1 MCWEERSRG
10 NNAPKR
16 THTRKNVHMQTDKCC
31 SARTHTHSTSNHSVL
46 FPECSRG
53 QTLPCIW
60 PSYHLFSSLFGSYQH
75 SPVLSQRLRLHDLVQ
90 LLLNWP
96 TLIQWSS
103 VKRRWETWKPPV
115 DVPHSPPCQVSLAWP
130 HIPFTVIKSRNLI
143 KADNGR
149 RGGEK
154 LSQLC
159 HFGGDETTT
168 ETRCTSSWPPKQMT
182 ANGGMNFSCW
192 LLSFQIMNFWAEER
206 KIGSDVFHP
215 VHLKWLG
222 IRRHF

>member
-1 MCWEERSRG
+1 M
-10 NNAPKR
+10 
-16 THTRKNVHMQTDKCC
+16 HVHDPPLTVWAII
-31 SARTHTHSTSNHSVL
+31 SIL
-46 FPECSRG
+46 FPECSGG

-75 SPVLSQRLRLHDLVQ
+75 SPALSQRLRLHDLVQ

-115 DVPHSPPCQVSLAWP
+115 DVPHPPPHPHQVPLAWP

-149 RGGEK
+149 RWGENK
-154 LSQLC
+154 LLQLC
-159 HFGGDETTT
+159 HFEGGETTA
-168 ETRCTSSWPPKQMT
+168 EAWNTSNRPPKLMIANRAMT
-182 ANGGMNFSCW
+182 FSSW
-192 LLSFQIMNFWAEER
+192 LLSLQIMNFWVEER
-206 KIGSDVFHP
+206 QIISDEFHP
-215 VHLKWLG
+215 AHLKWLG
-222 IRRHF
+222 THSKKCWV

>member
-1 MCWEERSRG
+1 MCWEEWSND
-10 NNAPKR
+10 NNTPKHTHIR
-16 THTRKNVHMQTDKCC
+16 TNAHMQTDKCC
-31 SARTHTHSTSNHSVL
+31 SARTHTLDPPLTVRAIISIQ
-46 FPECSRG
+46 FPERSGG

-75 SPVLSQRLRLHDLVQ
+75 SPALSQRLRLHDLVQ

-115 DVPHSPPCQVSLAWP
+115 DVPHSPPHQVPLAWP

-149 RGGEK
+149 RWGENK

-159 HFGGDETTT
+159 HFGGDETT
-168 ETRCTSSWPPKQMT
+168 ETWYTSSWPPKQMT
-182 ANGGMNFSCW
+182 ANGGMQVHADCFHSRLW
-192 LLSFQIMNFWAEER
+192 ILETR
-206 KIGSDVFHP
+206 RGKSD
-215 VHLKWLG
+215 LMCS
-222 IRRHF
+222 IRCIWNGQE

>member
-1 MCWEERSRG
+1 MHTCKQINVARHVHTLTER
-10 NNAPKR
+10 AII
-16 THTRKNVHMQTDKCC
+16 
-31 SARTHTHSTSNHSVL
+31 SVL
-46 FPECSRG
+46 FPECSGG

-75 SPVLSQRLRLHDLVQ
+75 SPALSQRLRLHDLVQ

-115 DVPHSPPCQVSLAWP
+115 DVPHSPPCQVPLAWP

-149 RGGEK
+149 RWGEK
-154 LSQLC
+154 LLQLR
-159 HFGGDETTT
+159 HFGGDEMTT
-168 ETRCTSSWPPKQMT
+168 EMRYTSSWPPKQMT
-182 ANGGMNFSCW
+182 ANGGTNFSCW
-192 LLSFQIMNFWAEER
+192 LLSFQIMHFWAEER
-206 KIGSDVFHP
+206 KIRSDVFHP
-215 VHLKWLG
+215 VHLKFLKLLFL
-222 IRRHF
+222 RVH